1 MTQAIVLPEMIS
13 TILNQAGVPQTST
26 IVEKAMNDYA
36 REVAMVAIILSD
48 NYMKELYETP
58 VGYHGGY
65 MTCIDLIH
73 EWAVEFVHKYA
84 HVEEW
89 EEFCA
94 TQTDF
99 ENIMCWDDMVIAF
112 GNKKIKE

>member
-1 MTQAIVLPEMIS
+1 MTQAIVLPSEMAKGYIDDAHYR
-13 TILNQAGVPQTST
+13 LDL
-26 IVEKAMNDYA
+26 EKLVKDYA
-36 REVAMVAIILSD
+36 REVAVVAIILSD

-58 VGYHGGY
+58 VGYHGSY